1 MPTGAWLKNIFASG
15 VTEAA
20 ERIGA
25 VVNDFAENHTGKK
38 ERDIKVMQIL
48 AEQGNAQIELVMS
61 ELDVRSKVMIAEL
74 TQDDKWTKRAR
85 PMIIYTGLVGAILEG
100 FATLPFTDIVFRLSP
115 DFWKGWTIAVGIYAL
130 GRSAEK
136 LGSSGGI
143 GKIAEWVTGNKKKR
157 KSLLEE

>member
-1 MPTGAWLKNIFASG
+1 MANWISKIMASG

-20 ERIGA
+20 ERIGG
-25 VVNDFAENHTGKK
+25 VVNEFAANHTGKK
-38 ERDIKVMQIL
+38 ERDVKIMQIL
-48 AEQGNAQIELVMS
+48 ADQGNAQISLVS
-61 ELDVRSKVMIAEL
+61 KELDVRSKIMIAEL

-100 FATLPFTDIVFRLSP
+100 FEKIPFTEMQFQLSP

-136 LGSSGGI
+136 VGATGGLG
-143 GKIAEWVTGNKKKR
+143 KMAEWVTGNKKKR
-157 KSLLEE
+157 KSLLED